1 MYYFSVFLM
10 MLSVYYIAMFSVT
23 TLVNLVANECHNIVA
38 IQLYVASGCAAYL
51 VAYFT
56 GAFK

>member
-1 MYYFSVFLM
+1 MYYISVFFM
-10 MLSVYYIAMFSVT
+10 MLSVFYLVMFSVT
-23 TLVNLVANECHNIVA
+23 TLVNLAAKHYHNIVV
-38 IQLYVASGCAAYL
+38 IQLFVASVCAAYL

>member
-23 TLVNLVANECHNIVA
+23 TLVNLASKQYHNIGV
-38 IQLYVASGCAAYL
+38 IQLFVSSVCAAYL

>member
-1 MYYFSVFLM
+1 MYCISVFLM

-23 TLVNLVANECHNIVA
+23 TLVNLAAKQYHNIGV
-38 IQLYVASGCAAYL
+38 IQLFVASVCAAYL